1 LALHVGNIVSL
12 VTQFETAI
20 IINTIGLAT
29 NILDKKAAITAS
41 RPTKVILDE
50 MKVRKWCIHWQP

>member
-1 LALHVGNIVSL
+1 LTFYVGDIVSL
-12 VTQFETAI
+12 VTPFETAI

-29 NILDKKAAITAS
+29 NLLDKKAAITAS

-50 MKVRKWCIHWQP
+50 M